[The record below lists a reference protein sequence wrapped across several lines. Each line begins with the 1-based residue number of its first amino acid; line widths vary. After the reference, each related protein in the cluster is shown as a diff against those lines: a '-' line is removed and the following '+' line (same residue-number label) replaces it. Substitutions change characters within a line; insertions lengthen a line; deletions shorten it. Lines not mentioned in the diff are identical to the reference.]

1 MRAGFR
7 PLQAV
12 YLWRNE
18 CCSLSL
24 PSSAKQWG
32 YYSLPHG
39 LLEDSMRWL
48 MPRTQHS
55 AWHTAAFGECS
66 FLSLSLLLFTPAQ
79 VPLFGS
85 LSICDTIL
93 DADCCS
99 RICTWLTA
107 GELGADPLSNS
118 HIFIL
123 PFLEMSL
130 VRLAPGWGQ
139 HPSRP
144 PGTGSASSPSTDAH

>member
-24 PSSAKQWG
+24 PSSAQQWG

-55 AWHTAAFGECS
+55 ACTRQHLVSVLF
-66 FLSLSLLLFTPAQ
+66 SLSPSYFLLRLRFHFLA
-79 VPLFGS
+79 
-85 LSICDTIL
+85 LSICATIL